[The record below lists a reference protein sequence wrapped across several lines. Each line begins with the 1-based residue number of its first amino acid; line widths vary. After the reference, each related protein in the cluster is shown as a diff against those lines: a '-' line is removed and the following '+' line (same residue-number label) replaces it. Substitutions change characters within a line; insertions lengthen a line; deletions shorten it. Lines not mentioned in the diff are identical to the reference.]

1 MVEPSECVVRVAIST
16 GDHGKGAE
24 RPKWYKHS
32 DLYEAWGLLIA
43 AAESDCAKSAAFTFD
58 LVDVGREWIR
68 SDSNIDPVSA
78 MKLPEAV
85 RVWVSIAACNDAYDG
100 LMNAST
106 PAGLRDA
113 NATLSEVMADLDRLL
128 AASDGFLLGQWIS

>member
-1 MVEPSECVVRVAIST
+1 MRVAIST

-68 SDSNIDPVSA
+68 SDPILTQHRLKV
-78 MKLPEAV
+78 
-85 RVWVSIAACNDAYDG
+85 
-100 LMNAST
+100 
-106 PAGLRDA
+106 
-113 NATLSEVMADLDRLL
+113 AT
-128 AASDGFLLGQWIS
+128 

>member
-1 MVEPSECVVRVAIST
+1 MVESAQCHGVAIST

-68 SDSNIDPVSA
+68 SDPILTQHRLKV
-78 MKLPEAV
+78 
-85 RVWVSIAACNDAYDG
+85 
-100 LMNAST
+100 
-106 PAGLRDA
+106 
-113 NATLSEVMADLDRLL
+113 AT
-128 AASDGFLLGQWIS
+128 

>member
-1 MVEPSECVVRVAIST
+1 VSCVAIST

-58 LVDVGREWIR
+58 LVDVGREWI
-68 SDSNIDPVSA
+68 
-78 MKLPEAV
+78 
-85 RVWVSIAACNDAYDG
+85 SIAACNDAHDG

-106 PAGLRDA
+106 PASLRDA

>member
-1 MVEPSECVVRVAIST
+1 MGWRST

-68 SDSNIDPVSA
+68 SDPILTQHRLKV
-78 MKLPEAV
+78 
-85 RVWVSIAACNDAYDG
+85 
-100 LMNAST
+100 
-106 PAGLRDA
+106 
-113 NATLSEVMADLDRLL
+113 AT
-128 AASDGFLLGQWIS
+128 